1 MSDALDDPI
10 LNGPYDPPERFLTL
24 AAARPTGE
32 VQIGRRP
39 SESWIPVP
47 ATRKGRKAVQQLLD
61 FNITVERREA
71 NSLINDVRRRGREAL
86 RGLM

>member
-10 LNGPYDPPERFLTL
+10 LNGPYDPPERFFTL
-24 AAARPTGE
+24 GAAGPTGE

-39 SESWIPVP
+39 SESWIRVG
-47 ATRKGRKAVQQLLD
+47 ARKGRKAVQQLLD
-61 FNITVERREA
+61 FDITGERREA
-71 NSLINDVRRRGREAL
+71 NTLINDVRRRGHEGL